1 MAKEPKEKEA
11 EQETEAD
18 EPLVASELDE
28 RTHAEALMLYHE
40 CAESVRFGKS
50 QQWTTLGS
58 TLVLFVV
65 LGLIGEHAPKAEFL
79 FKLVVVLS
87 IATSIGSIYSLVIY
101 QFWQNTEREKI
112 SSIAAKFSNFT
123 RSVRGYTSPREA
135 NVHRYILLSFMALTT
150 VLANWVMILY
160 VSHAP

>member
-1 MAKEPKEKEA
+1 MAKEK
-11 EQETEAD
+11 ETEA
-18 EPLVASELDE
+18 EPDTEAEEALVASELEE

-65 LGLIGEHAPKAEFL
+65 LGLIGEHAPKADFL

-87 IATSIGSIYSLVIY
+87 IATSIGSIYSLMIY
-101 QFWQNTEREKI
+101 QFWQNSEREKLT
-112 SSIAAKFSNFT
+112 ALADKFSNFT
-123 RSVRGYTSPREA
+123 RRVRGYTSPREA
-135 NVHRYILLSFMALTT
+135 NIHRYILLTFMAITT
-150 VLANWVMILY
+150 VIGNWVMILY
-160 VSHAP
+160 VSGTP